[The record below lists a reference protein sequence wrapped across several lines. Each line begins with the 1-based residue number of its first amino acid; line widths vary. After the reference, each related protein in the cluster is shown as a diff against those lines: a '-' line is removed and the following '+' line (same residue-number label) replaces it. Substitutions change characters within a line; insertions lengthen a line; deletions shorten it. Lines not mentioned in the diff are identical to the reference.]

1 MLPMPRK
8 GTKRSASSFPPTET
22 SSEFLQTD
30 VSPEMPQPG
39 QRSDDLRPFLAQESE
54 PNFPLEGERISD
66 SIPEQVSELPKPP
79 DPRPPMDS
87 PEVAAPPVGRK
98 GQTPIGRRSDSAFS
112 STPVN
117 RPESPSPPQRVPEGK
132 QVARLPSLPKP
143 IPQDSSDTVHGRA
156 VSSTQKPFQ
165 PGFNQNSFFGRIP
178 LLTGDDL
185 DKYAVLSSADQHRHP
200 KQLRGVDTVISLNT
214 KDITYLAYFAHIKDR
229 IERVWSYPSAAVA
242 QRLQGQSFLLFILQR
257 SGQVKSVE
265 LLRSSG
271 AKVLDKE
278 AWDAIMTAG
287 PFEPFPPHI
296 PQDELHIRARFSYI
310 LDTVEQRT
318 TMQ

>member
-1 MLPMPRK
+1 MPRK

-117 RPESPSPPQRVPEGK
+117 RPESPPPLRGYLRANKLPGYPAYPNPYRRILLTQIMGALSPRRK
-132 QVARLPSLPKP
+132 NL
-143 IPQDSSDTVHGRA
+143 
-156 VSSTQKPFQ
+156 
-165 PGFNQNSFFGRIP
+165 FNQASTRI
-178 LLTGDDL
+178 
-185 DKYAVLSSADQHRHP
+185 
-200 KQLRGVDTVISLNT
+200 
-214 KDITYLAYFAHIKDR
+214 
-229 IERVWSYPSAAVA
+229 
-242 QRLQGQSFLLFILQR
+242 
-257 SGQVKSVE
+257 
-265 LLRSSG
+265 RSSG
-271 AKVLDKE
+271 VFLC
-278 AWDAIMTAG
+278 
-287 PFEPFPPHI
+287 
-296 PQDELHIRARFSYI
+296 
-310 LDTVEQRT
+310 
-318 TMQ
+318 